1 MGYVGSDNSGK
12 VFMKQGMKKVVGF
25 LILVSYAS
33 LASAEITSRPFLQEM
48 FNGCIAEA
56 TDDIPLGNFYAY
68 CGCATANIAK
78 NMTLEE
84 AMRMGLEVIEGGRE
98 KEMEVLLANKKMKDA
113 FLQCVPRL
121 LGD

>member
-1 MGYVGSDNSGK
+1 
-12 VFMKQGMKKVVGF
+12 MKRGIKEVIGF
-25 LILVSYAS
+25 LILVSFTS
-33 LASAEITSRPFLQEM
+33 MASAQITSRPFLQEM

-56 TDDIPLGNFYAY
+56 TDDIPLGNFYDY

-84 AMRMGLEVIEGGRE
+84 AMLMGLEVIESGKE

-113 FLQCVPRL
+113 FVQCVPRL